1 MKAERL
7 SREQKGCAVEP
18 IRPRYIIALDQ
29 GTTSSR
35 AVLIDRGGTPCAIA
49 HNEFP
54 QIFPQPGWVE
64 HNPIDIL
71 TSQLDALT
79 ELLDAHDVQPA
90 EVAAIGITNQR
101 ETAIVWNRKT
111 GEPVYNAIVWQC
123 RRTTP
128 LMEKL
133 GADPRISAMIAEK
146 TGLVCDPYFSASK
159 IAWILDNVEGAR
171 AAAERGELAFGT
183 VDAWL
188 VWKLT
193 QGAVHATDP
202 TNASRTMLYN
212 IHTGAWDDELLEL
225 FGIPRSMMPEVRPSA
240 SFFGKTSSPGVIEG
254 IPIMGV
260 AGDQQAALFGQ
271 GCFNPGDAKCTYGTG
286 CFLLMNTGTHAQ
298 LSRNSLITTVAACGP
313 GTSGLRYALEGSV
326 FMGGALVQWLRDE
339 LEMIEGGE
347 EAERLAE
354 EAGGTGG
361 VYVVPAF
368 TGLGAPYWDAD
379 ARGAI
384 FGLTRGTTRAHIVR
398 ACLEALAYQVLD
410 LVRAMESDAGMRLDA
425 LSVDGGAS
433 ANAFLMQFQA
443 DIMERTLDR
452 PTCRETTAL
461 GAAFL
466 AGLACGFWSDESE
479 LRALRTSDDVF
490 HPSRDH
496 QWRRERID
504 GWNEAVARVRTN

>member
-64 HNPIDIL
+64 HNPVDIL

-79 ELLDAHDVQPA
+79 ELLDAHDVQPT

-225 FGIPRSMMPEVRPSA
+225 FDIPRSMMPEVRPSA

-479 LRALRTSDDVF
+479 LRALRTSDGVF
-490 HPSRDH
+490 RPSRDH

>member
-1 MKAERL
+1 M
-7 SREQKGCAVEP
+7 EP

-35 AVLIDRGGTPCAIA
+35 AVLIGRDGIPCAIA

-64 HNPIDIL
+64 HNPVDIL
-71 TSQLDALT
+71 TSQLGALT
-79 ELLDAHDVQPA
+79 ELLVTHDVQPA

-101 ETAIVWNRKT
+101 ETTIVWNRKT
-111 GEPVYNAIVWQC
+111 GEPVHNAIVWQC

-133 GADPRISAMIAEK
+133 RADPRVSAMIAEK

-183 VDAWL
+183 VDTWL

-193 QGAVHATDP
+193 RGAVHATDP

-225 FGIPRSMMPEVRPSA
+225 FDVPRSMMPEVRPSA
-240 SFFGKTSSPGVIEG
+240 SFFGETSNPGVIQG

-271 GCFNPGDAKCTYGTG
+271 GCFSPGDAKCTYGTG
-286 CFLLMNTGTHAQ
+286 CFLLMNTGTRAQ
-298 LSRNSLITTVAACGP
+298 LSRNGLITTVAACGP
-313 GTSGLRYALEGSV
+313 NASGLQYALEGSV

-339 LEMIEGGE
+339 LEMVEDGE

-368 TGLGAPYWDAD
+368 TGLGAPHWDAD

-384 FGLTRGTTRAHIVR
+384 FGLTRGTTRAHVVR

-433 ANAFLMQFQA
+433 ANKFLMQFQA
-443 DIMERTLDR
+443 DIMDRTLDR
-452 PTCRETTAL
+452 PKCRETTAL

-479 LRALRTSDDVF
+479 LRALRASDGVF
-490 HPSRDH
+490 RPSRDR

-504 GWNEAVARVRTN
+504 GWNEAVARVRTNEQHGRGCNNAD